1 MRLQT
6 ARAECRGRC
15 RSSVCAITVVAL
27 VVIAGSTAGAQ
38 EPATRE
44 AEITRAKAEKAKN
57 LQPYEE
63 NKAERFLARIED
75 QLLGQL
81 RWHPFFDSAYAGSG
95 FTLGAGHRNFVSS
108 YNTLDVRGSYAI
120 SGSKRVEA
128 EFLAPRVFDRRGV
141 LSVIGGWREAL
152 EVGFYG
158 TGTSTS
164 KDNRANY
171 SFRQPYLAGR
181 LDLWPTRR
189 FLVLGAGAE
198 YSQWDQ
204 RSGNAPSVESV
215 YTPATLP
222 GLGAK
227 VTYLHTQGSAGLDWR
242 PAAGYARS
250 GGAYTV
256 TLHDFADTDN
266 LYGFRR
272 LDYDV
277 VQHLPVLRDSWVLSL
292 HGRVETTDARDDEQ
306 IPFFMLPALGG
317 GSTLRGFA
325 SWRFRDRHSL
335 LAQAEWRVLVN
346 RFIDTALFYDAG
358 KVVSRR
364 GDLDFDGLK
373 SDYGIGFR
381 FHGPAA
387 TPLRIELAKS
397 NEGLAIVFASK
408 ATF

>member
-1 MRLQT
+1 ML
-6 ARAECRGRC
+6 RAPCLC
-15 RSSVCAITVVAL
+15 TIIIITIAVAVVVPPAT
-27 VVIAGSTAGAQ
+27 GQ
-38 EPATRE
+38 ETTTRE
-44 AEITRAKAEKAKN
+44 AEIARAKAEKAKN
-57 LQPYEE
+57 LRPYES
-63 NKAERFLARIED
+63 NKAERFLERMENRSLGR
-75 QLLGQL
+75 QLG
-81 RWHPFFDSAYAGSG
+81 WHLFLESAYAGSG
-95 FTLGAGHRNFVSS
+95 FMFGAGRNQYVSV
-108 YNTLDVRGSYAI
+108 YNIIDVRGSITI
-120 SGSKRVEA
+120 SGAKRIEA
-128 EFLAPRVFDRRGV
+128 EFLAPGVFDRRGV
-141 LSVIGGWREAL
+141 LSVIGGWREAT

-164 KDNRANY
+164 QDNRANY
-171 SFRQPYLAGR
+171 AFRQPYLAGR
-181 LDLWPTRR
+181 LDVWPTRR

-204 RSGNAPSVESV
+204 RSGNAPSVENG

-222 GLGAK
+222 GLGAN

-242 PAAGYARS
+242 SSPGYARR

-256 TLHDFADTDN
+256 TLHDFADRDN

-277 VQHLPVLRDSWVLSL
+277 VQHLPVLRDTWVLSL
-292 HGRVETTDARDDEQ
+292 HGRVETTDSRDDEQ
-306 IPFFMLPALGG
+306 VPFFMLPALGG
-317 GSTLRGFA
+317 GSTLRGFS

-335 LAQAEWRVLVN
+335 LVQAEWRVLVN
-346 RFIDTALFYDAG
+346 RFLDTALFYDAG
-358 KVVSRR
+358 KVAARR

-381 FHGPAA
+381 FHGPAV

-397 NEGLAIVFASK
+397 NEGLSIVFASK